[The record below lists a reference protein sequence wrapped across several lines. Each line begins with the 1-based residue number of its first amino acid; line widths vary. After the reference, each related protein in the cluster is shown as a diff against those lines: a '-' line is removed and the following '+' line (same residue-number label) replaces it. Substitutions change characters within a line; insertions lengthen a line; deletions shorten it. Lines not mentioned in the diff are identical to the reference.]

1 MSSYESS
8 SPKALRVTD
17 WEREVRLGLTASSMD
32 QFEER
37 VRSKMDIDSELSLRV
52 VLESDG

>member
-1 MSSYESS
+1 MALEVLNK
-8 SPKALRVTD
+8 PLRVTD
-17 WEREVRLGLTASSMD
+17 WERDVRLGLLASSLD

-37 VRSKMDIDSELSLRV
+37 VRAKMDIDSELTLRV